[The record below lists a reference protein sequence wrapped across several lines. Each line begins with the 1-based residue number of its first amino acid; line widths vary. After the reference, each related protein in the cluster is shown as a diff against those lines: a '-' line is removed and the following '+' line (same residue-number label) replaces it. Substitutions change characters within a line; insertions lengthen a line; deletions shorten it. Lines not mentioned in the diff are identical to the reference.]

1 MNVIGVISLIISFFP
16 FIFGLVYFSKLER
29 ELKIFV
35 YFLAIICLFG
45 ILEFLL
51 AYLNH
56 SNSIIYHLY
65 TFIEFYFIAYLYYK
79 LFNRESFKALITIL
93 SIIFLLLS
101 LVSKFLMESFNQLD
115 NVTMTFESVFILII
129 TSMYIVEYLMSN
141 LYVNYRDFRFS
152 LTIVFMIY
160 FGGSLIIF
168 VLSNVFPSGWYFHSI
183 LNILKY
189 ISFILVI
196 LWNRQLIS
204 SGG

>member
-1 MNVIGVISLIISFFP
+1 MKILGVISLLISFLP
-16 FIFGLVYFSKLER
+16 FLYGLVYFSKLEK

-45 ILEFLL
+45 TLEFLL
-51 AYLNH
+51 VYFKH
-56 SNSIIYHLY
+56 SNSIIYHFY
-65 TFIEFYFIAYLYYK
+65 TFIEYYFIAYLYYR
-79 LFNRESFKALITIL
+79 LFKRESFKTLIIIL
-93 SIIFLLLS
+93 SIVFLILGI
-101 LVSKFLMESFNQLD
+101 VSKFLMESLNQLD

-129 TSMYIVEYLMSN
+129 TSMYIVKYLVSN

-168 VLSNVFPSGWYFHSI
+168 VLSNVFPSGWYFHGI

-189 ISFILVI
+189 ISFVLVI
-196 LWNRQLIS
+196 LWNRRLIS